1 MYNPRSVFRF
11 IDEAERAG
19 QRCVLVTV
27 TAVTGAS
34 TRSPGAN
41 LAVSED
47 GRFAG
52 SISGGCV
59 ESAVVAEA
67 LDVLKAGKPRQ
78 VRFGAGS
85 PYLDIRLPCGGGVD
99 LMFSPLDSG
108 TFGARALDLLDRRQ
122 ALRISLPFDG
132 PADVVATDG
141 GFSIAADAEGVR
153 VTHIPPLRLALI
165 GHGATVDALAIL
177 AGASA
182 ADVAIVSPDSDQIAR
197 ARERGDATE
206 LLTMP
211 TMVPDFRSDAW
222 TALAFLFHDHDWEP
236 RLLARLLDQ
245 DAFFIGAMGSRKTHA
260 DRVESLRALGV
271 ASAAV
276 DRIVAPIG
284 LIPSMR
290 DPETLAVS
298 ILAQVIAAYNA
309 QFLAVRPSGA
319 TEATA

>member
-1 MYNPRSVFRF
+1 MYNPRAVFRF
-11 IDEAERAG
+11 IAEAERAG

-27 TAVTGAS
+27 VAVAGAS

-59 ESAVVAEA
+59 EAAVVAEA
-67 LDVLKAGKPRQ
+67 LDVLNAGKPRQ

-108 TFGARALDLLDRRQ
+108 TFGAQALDLLDRRQ
-122 ALRISLPFDG
+122 ALRISLPFAG
-132 PADVVATDG
+132 SAEVAVTEG
-141 GFSIAADAEGVR
+141 GFSVSADAEGVR

-182 ADVAIVSPDSDQIAR
+182 ADVVILSPDSDQIAR
-197 ARERGDATE
+197 AHERGDAGE

-211 TMVPDFRSDAW
+211 SMVPDFRSDAW
-222 TALAFLFHDHDWEP
+222 TGLAFLFHDHDWEP
-236 RLLARLLDQ
+236 RLMARMLDQ

-260 DRVESLRALGV
+260 DRIEALRALG
-271 ASAAV
+271 AAPAAI

-284 LIPSMR
+284 IIPSMR

-309 QFLAVRPSGA
+309 RFLAPQPVAATGA
-319 TEATA
+319 TA

>member
-1 MYNPRSVFRF
+1 MYNPRAVFRF
-11 IDEAERAG
+11 IAGAEQAR

-27 TAVTGAS
+27 TDVTGAS
-34 TRSPGAN
+34 TRSPGAH

-59 ESAVVAEA
+59 EAAVVAEA
-67 LDVLKAGKPRQ
+67 IDVLKADEPRQ

-99 LMFSPLDSG
+99 LMFSPLEAA
-108 TFGARALDLLDRRQ
+108 FGARALGLLDRRQ
-122 ALRISLPFDG
+122 PLRITLPFAG
-132 PADVVATDG
+132 AADVTGTEG
-141 GFSIAADAEGVR
+141 GFSITIGTECVE

-165 GHGATVDALAIL
+165 GHGATVDSLAVL

-182 ADVAIVSPDSDQIAR
+182 ADVAVLSSDADQIAR
-197 ARERGDATE
+197 ALERGDTGE

-211 TMVPDFRSDAW
+211 TMSPGFRSDDW
-222 TALAFLFHDHDWEP
+222 TGLVFLFHDHDWEP
-236 RLLARLLDQ
+236 RLLARMLEQ

-260 DRVESLRALGV
+260 DRVEALRALGV
-271 ASAAV
+271 APAAI

-298 ILAQVIAAYNA
+298 ILAQVVGAYNA
-309 QFLAVRPSGA
+309 RFLAVRPADA
-319 TEATA
+319 TGPTA

>member
-1 MYNPRSVFRF
+1 MYNPRAVFRF
-11 IDEAERAG
+11 IDAAERAG
-19 QRCVLVTV
+19 QHCILVTV
-27 TAVTGAS
+27 TDVTGAS
-34 TRSPGAN
+34 TRSPGAH

-59 ESAVVAEA
+59 EAAVVAEA
-67 LDVLKAGKPRQ
+67 LDALKAGTPRRL
-78 VRFGAGS
+78 RFGAGS

-99 LMFSPLDSG
+99 LMFSPLEAA
-108 TFGARALDLLDRRQ
+108 FGARALGLLDRRQ
-122 ALRISLPFDG
+122 PLRITLPIAG
-132 PADVVATDG
+132 AADVTEAEG
-141 GFSIAADAEGVR
+141 GFSITVGADGVE

-165 GHGATVDALAIL
+165 GHGATVDSLAIL

-182 ADVAIVSPDSDQIAR
+182 ADVAVLSPDADQVAR
-197 ARERGDATE
+197 ARERGDTGE
-206 LLTMP
+206 LLNMP
-211 TMVPDFRSDAW
+211 TMVPGFRSDIW
-222 TALAFLFHDHDWEP
+222 TGLIFLFHDHDWEP
-236 RLLARLLDQ
+236 RLLARMLGQ

-260 DRVESLRALGV
+260 DRVEALRTLGV
-271 ASAAV
+271 APAAL

-309 QFLAVRPSGA
+309 RFLAVRPIAATGA
-319 TEATA
+319 TA